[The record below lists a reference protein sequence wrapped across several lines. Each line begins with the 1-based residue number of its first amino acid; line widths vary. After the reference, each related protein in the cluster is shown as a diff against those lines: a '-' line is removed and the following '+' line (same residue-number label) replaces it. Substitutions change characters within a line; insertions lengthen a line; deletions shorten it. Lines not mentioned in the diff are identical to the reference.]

1 MIDHT
6 PSRVKKGRNA
16 VITASNLTKRFS
28 DLAALDRLT
37 CHIPDGCVYGLVGA
51 NGAGKSTFLRLASG
65 VYRPDEGSIT
75 MNGEPIFENIAVKK
89 RFVFVSDEFWTLPQS
104 SMSRMAALY
113 RSAYE
118 RFDMARFAQLAGEF
132 GLPTDK
138 PIATFS
144 KGMRRQAAT
153 ILALATGAEYYFF
166 DETFDGLDPV
176 MRNVV
181 KQKLYAEVVDRGATV
196 IITSHSLR
204 ELEDTCDQLALLYKG
219 GIVLESDVSDLKT
232 SLHKLQ
238 VAFDHEFDKDVFTGL
253 DMLCYARQGSVAT
266 AVVRGEREK
275 SHTLL
280 SAQNPL
286 LLEVLP
292 VTLEEVFLYEMEAL
306 GYAFD
311 IAQGGVKQ

>member
-1 MIDHT
+1 M
-6 PSRVKKGRNA
+6 
-16 VITASNLTKRFS
+16 ITASNLTKRFS
-28 DLAALDRLT
+28 DVAALDRLN

-51 NGAGKSTFLRLASG
+51 NGAGKSTLLRLASG

-75 MNGEPIFENIAVKK
+75 LDGEVVYENMAVKK

-104 SMSRMAALY
+104 TMSRMAALY

-118 RFDMARFAQLAGEF
+118 RFDAARFVQLAGEF
-132 GLPTDK
+132 GLPVEK

-153 ILALATGAEYYFF
+153 ILALSSGADYYFF

-176 MRNVV
+176 MRGLV

-219 GIVLESDVSDLKT
+219 GIVLESDVGDLKT
-232 SLHKLQ
+232 SLYKLQ
-238 VAFDHEFDKDVFTGL
+238 VAFDHDFDRSVFEGL
-253 DMLCYARQGSVAT
+253 NVLSFSRQGSVAT
-266 AVVRGEREK
+266 AVVRGDRDK
-275 SHTLL
+275 SRAILA
-280 SAQNPL
+280 AQNPI

-306 GYAFD
+306 GYVFD
-311 IAQGGVKQ
+311 IAQGGDKQ